1 MEVKN
6 LDNLPQAVQS
16 VPPQSVPVSSPF
28 ITPSVQ
34 VAMKKRKKSDRKKL
48 SFTLFKYMLGT
59 KKNLKIV
66 QVDQLTTSWTVA
78 TAIYS
83 SFGTVLYS
91 INTRSYNEYVTNLRK

>member
-48 SFTLFKYMLGT
+48 SFTLFNMLGT